1 MKQEWRVNV
10 QNQPDV
16 GTLQMWCYT
25 GLDDVDERTQM
36 QMEAMDIF
44 SMVVGTLSWAP

>member
-16 GTLQMWCYT
+16 RTLQMWCDI
-25 GLDDVDERTQM
+25 GLDDVDERTQV
-36 QMEAMDIF
+36 EEMDIF
-44 SMVVGTLSWAP
+44 SMVVGTLNWAP

>member
-1 MKQEWRVNV
+1 MKQEWRGNV

-16 GTLQMWCYT
+16 RTLQMWCDI
-25 GLDDVDERTQM
+25 GLDDVDERTQV
-36 QMEAMDIF
+36 EEMDIF

>member
-16 GTLQMWCYT
+16 RTLQMWCYT

-36 QMEAMDIF
+36 EEMDIF
-44 SMVVGTLSWAP
+44 SMVVCTLNWAP

>member
-16 GTLQMWCYT
+16 GTLQMWCYI
-25 GLDDVDERTQM
+25 GLDDVDERTHM
-36 QMEAMDIF
+36 QMEEMHIF
-44 SMVVGTLSWAP
+44 SMVVDTLSWAP